1 MTVTEVSVTFVQTTV
16 IWQNHYFYS
25 SIQIP
30 MKLRSRCAVTWG
42 VTGVQEQTEGHQ
54 RAEQRQG
61 AHDSSSAVRCSRCS
75 GNDGGVWSV
84 LCVGRMTG
92 QVRGLRS
99 GVAIQINEALSSS
112 GRQHS
117 VLTRT
122 NKQTNPLLRTSFRA
136 SHVVASVRDPT
147 GDSRI
152 RSSRRINITR
162 WRTDTNISEEQPS
175 PFP

>member
-1 MTVTEVSVTFVQTTV
+1 MTVTEVSVTFVQTTF
-16 IWQNHYFYS
+16 IWKNHSFYS
-25 SIQIP
+25 TNPNETKIEVH
-30 MKLRSRCAVTWG
+30 AVTWG
-42 VTGVQEQTEGHQ
+42 VTGVQEQTECHQ

-75 GNDGGVWSV
+75 VGDGRVWSV

-99 GVAIQINEALSSS
+99 GVGVAIQINEALSSS

-117 VLTRT
+117 VLTRI

-136 SHVVASVRDPT
+136 SHVVASVRDP
-147 GDSRI
+147 RI

-162 WRTDTNISEEQPS
+162 WRNGHEYFRRTA
-175 PFP
+175 FPVP